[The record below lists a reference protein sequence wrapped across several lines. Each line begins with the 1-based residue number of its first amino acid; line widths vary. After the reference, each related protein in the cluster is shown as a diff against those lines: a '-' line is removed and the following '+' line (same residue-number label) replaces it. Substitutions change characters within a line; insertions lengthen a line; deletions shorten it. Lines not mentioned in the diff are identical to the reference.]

1 MTPEQLL
8 TFAAVAEHRNISRAA
23 RALFL
28 SQPAVSGQLRQLQ
41 DEFGEPLYHREGRGI
56 ALTETGRQLALHA
69 QRLRVDYREALAFRD
84 ALRSLDAGHLRI
96 GASTTPASYLLP
108 YLMAEFHRRHA
119 GVSISMRYG
128 NTAEVLGAVR
138 ELDVAL
144 IEGSTGDGLPPGT
157 TVHQWRED
165 EIVAVVPVGHPL
177 AALGKRKGEEQ
188 GKERGSE
195 RGSERGNERGKEQGK
210 ELDQVQGKERGEVRI
225 EDLSAFPLV
234 VREVGSGVRQTVERA
249 FARHGAPMRVA
260 FELAGVEGVKEAV
273 RAGMGV
279 GFVSAMSMRHEDN
292 ALIALSI
299 AAPYRLVRHL
309 TIVVPH
315 GAAPLRAVERFVE
328 LCLQPA

>member
-8 TFAAVAEHRNISRAA
+8 TFAAVAEHGNISRAA

-28 SQPAVSGQLRQLQ
+28 SQPAVSGQLRQLE

-56 ALTETGRQLALHA
+56 TLTETGRQLALHA
-69 QRLRVDYREALAFRD
+69 ERLRTDFREALAFRD

-108 YLMAEFHRRHA
+108 YLIAEFHRRHA
-119 GVSISMRYG
+119 GVTISTRYG
-128 NTAEVLGAVR
+128 NSTEVLAAVR

-144 IEGSTGDGLPPGT
+144 IEGSTGDALPPGT
-157 TVHQWRED
+157 TIHEWRED
-165 EIVAVVPVGHPL
+165 EVVAVVPAGHPL
-177 AALGKRKGEEQ
+177 ADR
-188 GKERGSE
+188 RG
-195 RGSERGNERGKEQGK
+195 
-210 ELDQVQGKERGEVRI
+210 GEVRI
-225 EDLSAFPLV
+225 EELGAFPLV
-234 VREVGSGVRQTVERA
+234 LREVGSGVRQSVERA
-249 FARHGAPMRVA
+249 FARNAVPMRVA

-273 RAGMGV
+273 RAGMGI

-292 ALIALSI
+292 ALIALSV
-299 AAPYRLVRHL
+299 AAPHRLIRHL

-328 LCLQPA
+328 LCLQSG

>member
-56 ALTETGRQLALHA
+56 SLTETGRQLALHA
-69 QRLRVDYREALAFRD
+69 QRLRVDYREAMAFRD

-108 YLMAEFHRRHA
+108 YLLAEFHRRHA

-128 NTAEVLGAVR
+128 NTAEVLASVR

-144 IEGSTGDGLPPGT
+144 IEGSIGDALPPGT

-165 EIVAVVPVGHPL
+165 EIVAVVPVDHPL
-177 AALGKRKGEEQ
+177 AAAAGATREVPID
-188 GKERGSE
+188 
-195 RGSERGNERGKEQGK
+195 
-210 ELDQVQGKERGEVRI
+210 ELA
-225 EDLSAFPLV
+225 AFPLV
-234 VREVGSGVRQTVERA
+234 LREVGSGVRQTVERA
-249 FARHGAPMRVA
+249 FARRGAPMRVA

-292 ALIALSI
+292 ALVALSI
-299 AAPYRLVRHL
+299 AAPHRLIRHL

-315 GAAPLRAVERFVE
+315 GAAPLRAVERFVD